1 MNNLLQ
7 NASGYA
13 AAFKAAD
20 ITSEPMRRAIKEWF
34 DLYFQDNP
42 TSKEDPCQRIPYTI
56 VSKLTKTVFSEY
68 TTTTQNDFAKSIL
81 WALDNRAGTAMQ
93 MALIGGE
100 CALKPVP
107 VADGFRFMVVPRNN
121 ILVFARD
128 AEGNMTDIGTTEITT
143 SGNHY
148 FTLLERRTVDSRGFL
163 QIRYKLFK
171 SYSKETLGQQVPLS
185 SLPQYEALQEEY
197 VFTKPVG
204 SIGLIS
210 LRTPMVN
217 CVDGSSDAVSV
228 YAAATGLIHNINHN
242 EYQLCG
248 EFDRGESRIAVSAD
262 VLKFK
267 DGEKVLES
275 NLFVGLDDVPETI
288 GFNIFAPTLREAS
301 FLARKQEYLRN
312 VENIIGLK
320 RGLLSEVE
328 AAERTATEITS
339 SAGDY
344 NLTIIDFQ
352 KMWER
357 AVREAVRV
365 CAILGDLYK
374 VSGAQD
380 IPENAVTIN
389 WGNGVLYDEEK
400 TWEDYKAMVAAGLLK
415 PEIAV
420 GWRFNMPTETE
431 ADLATVRQKYMP
443 GVDGMLDDIDSEDE
457 NLPKVDKPSKD
468 STDVKTLNGAQTQSL
483 LSVIAQYQAGQ
494 LSIGQAIN
502 VLSVAI
508 GVDKE
513 KARKII
519 EGALE

>member
-1 MNNLLQ
+1 MSSILQ

-13 AAFKAAD
+13 EAFQSAD
-20 ITSEPMRRAIKEWF
+20 TTSKPMRKAIQEWF

-42 TSKEDPCQRIPYTI
+42 TDKEDPCQRIPYTI
-56 VSKLTKTVFSEY
+56 VNKLTKTVFSEY
-68 TTTTQNDFAKSIL
+68 AATTQNEFAKAVLS
-81 WALDNRAGTAMQ
+81 ALKSSSHIAMQ

-107 VADGFRFMVVPRNN
+107 DAKGFRFVVVPRNN
-121 ILVFARD
+121 ILVFARN
-128 AEGNMTDIGTTEITT
+128 AHGEMTDIGTVELST
-143 SGNHY
+143 SGNCY
-148 FTLLERRTVDSRGFL
+148 FTLLERRTVDNRGYL

-171 SYSKETLGQQVPLS
+171 SYSVGNLGQQVPLN
-185 SLPQYEALQEEY
+185 SLPQYENLQEEY
-197 VFTKPVG
+197 IFTKPVG

-248 EFDRGESRIAVSAD
+248 EFDRGESRVAVSED
-262 VLKFK
+262 VLIFEGGK
-267 DGEKVLES
+267 KVIS
-275 NLFVGLDDVPETI
+275 DNLFVGLNEDPETT
-288 GFNIFAPTLREAS
+288 GFNIFSPPLREAS

-352 KMWER
+352 KMWEK
-357 AVREAVRV
+357 AVQEAMRV
-365 CAILGDLYK
+365 CSIFGQLYQIP
-374 VSGAQD
+374 GAQD
-380 IPENAVTIN
+380 IPEDAVTIN

-420 GWRFNMPTETE
+420 GWRFNLPTDTTAQREKVRKLYMPEIETE
-431 ADLATVRQKYMP
+431 EE
-443 GVDGMLDDIDSEDE
+443 EDE
-457 NLPKVDKPSKD
+457 
-468 STDVKTLNGAQTQSL
+468 
-483 LSVIAQYQAGQ
+483 
-494 LSIGQAIN
+494 
-502 VLSVAI
+502 
-508 GVDKE
+508 
-513 KARKII
+513 
-519 EGALE
+519 